1 MKLKRIAS
9 KLHQAISPQA
19 RSRALQIAITSELKR
34 AIEIPQPDFSARLI
48 LPDGFGR
55 GLLERVPELLLA
67 YLACRDG
74 VRILD
79 IGHAN
84 AAQSHLNM
92 ISLLPSA
99 VEITGMDIAEPT
111 CEISGIYKESIRAD
125 ISDWNTES
133 RFDLI
138 WCIST
143 LEHFGMDNHGYT
155 DAFTTDAQADF
166 KAMRQMVDLLAD
178 SGRLLVTVPYGV
190 AENHGWFRNGTIP
203 VAMGI
208 TLPRQPVR
216 YNLPTASVFSM
227 ACRSYVLMVPIH

>member
-99 VEITGMDIAEPT
+99 VEITAGFAME
-111 CEISGIYKESIRAD
+111 RFQ
-125 ISDWNTES
+125 WQWVS
-133 RFDLI
+133 RCPGNQFV
-138 WCIST
+138 
-143 LEHFGMDNHGYT
+143 
-155 DAFTTDAQADF
+155 TT
-166 KAMRQMVDLLAD
+166 
-178 SGRLLVTVPYGV
+178 Y
-190 AENHGWFRNGTIP
+190 
-203 VAMGI
+203 
-208 TLPRQPVR
+208 LPRQCSQWPAGR
-216 YNLPTASVFSM
+216 TF
-227 ACRSYVLMVPIH
+227 